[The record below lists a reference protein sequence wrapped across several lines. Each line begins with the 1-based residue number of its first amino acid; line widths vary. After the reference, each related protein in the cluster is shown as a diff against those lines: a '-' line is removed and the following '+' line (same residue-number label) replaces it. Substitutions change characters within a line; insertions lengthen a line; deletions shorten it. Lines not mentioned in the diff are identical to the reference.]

1 MPQFFLTNCICE
13 TLTQP
18 LDTLI
23 VVAAALSGDEGR
35 WLLQQRPEGAS
46 LAGLWEFP
54 GGKIDVG
61 EDAEM
66 ALRREL
72 KEELRIDVA
81 SGSAAPIAFST
92 GRAGDRA
99 LVLLLYRIDE
109 WQGEPEPLHATD
121 LGWFTP
127 EEMRELAMPA
137 ADIPLIASLGPAS
150 G

>member
-1 MPQFFLTNCICE
+1 M
-13 TLTQP
+13 
-18 LDTLI
+18 DTLI